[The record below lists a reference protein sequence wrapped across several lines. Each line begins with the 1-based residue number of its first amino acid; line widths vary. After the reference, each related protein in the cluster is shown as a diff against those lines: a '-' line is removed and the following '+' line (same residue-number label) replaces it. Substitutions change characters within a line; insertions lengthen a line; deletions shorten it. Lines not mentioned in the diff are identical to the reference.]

1 MRSTKLTKAV
11 IPVAGLGTRL
21 LPLTKAQPKE
31 MLPVVDKPA
40 IQYVVEEAVSAGIT
54 SVLMVTGRGKR
65 AIEDYFDYAIELEHE
80 LESKGR
86 KEELEQV
93 RRISDLVQ
101 VFYVRQK
108 LPRGLGDAIL
118 QARAFVAGDPF
129 AVLLADDI
137 IDSTVSAL
145 KQMQEVHR
153 RFPGILV
160 GVMQVAPSET
170 SNYGIIGGTQ
180 VAPGVWEVSRLVEK
194 PRPKQAPSNL
204 AIVGRYILP
213 PSVFEALE
221 RTTPGKGGE
230 VQLTDA
236 MQSMLST
243 EHVYA
248 YEFQGTRYDVGD
260 KLGLLKA
267 NVALALK
274 RPELGR
280 ELQRFLDSV
289 RVESGT
295 ESICDFP

>member
-1 MRSTKLTKAV
+1 MKTAKLTKAV

-40 IQYVVEEAVSAGIT
+40 IQYVVEEAVAAGIE

-80 LESKGR
+80 LEVKGR
-86 KEELEQV
+86 KAEV

-118 QARAFVAGDPF
+118 QAKAFVGGETF

-137 IDSTVSAL
+137 IDTAVPVL
-145 KQMQEVHR
+145 KQMEAVHR
-153 RFPGILV
+153 RYPGILV
-160 GVMQVAPSET
+160 GVMKVAASET
-170 SNYGIIGGTQ
+170 ASYGIIGGTQ

-194 PRPKQAPSNL
+194 PSSREAPSNL
-204 AIVGRYILP
+204 GIVGRYILP
-213 PSVFEALE
+213 PTIFSALE
-221 RTTPGKGGE
+221 HTRPGKGGE

-236 MQSMLST
+236 MEAMLSSG
-243 EHVYA
+243 HVYA

-267 NVALALK
+267 SVALALK
-274 RPELGR
+274 RPDLGT
-280 ELQRFLDSV
+280 ELQKFLDSI
-289 RVESGT
+289 RVESGARSSRT
-295 ESICDFP
+295 VP

>member
-1 MRSTKLTKAV
+1 MRSAKLTKAV

-31 MLPVVDKPA
+31 MLAVVDKPA
-40 IQYVVEEAVSAGIT
+40 IQYVVEEAVAAGIT

-65 AIEDYFDYAIELEHE
+65 AIEDYFDYAVELEHE
-80 LESKGR
+80 LESRGK

-93 RRISDLVQ
+93 RRISDLIQ
-101 VFYVRQK
+101 VYYVRQK

-118 QARAFVAGDPF
+118 QARAFVGSDPF

-137 IDSTVSAL
+137 IDSTVPVL
-145 KQMQEVHR
+145 KQMEAVHR
-153 RFPGILV
+153 RYPGILV
-160 GVMQVAPSET
+160 GVSPVASDET

-194 PRPKQAPSNL
+194 PSPRQAPSNL

-213 PSVFEALE
+213 PSIFDALE
-221 RTTPGKGGE
+221 HTRAGKGGE

-236 MQSMLST
+236 MAAMLST

-274 RPELGR
+274 RPDLRQALQEFLSSLG
-280 ELQRFLDSV
+280 SA
-289 RVESGT
+289 GN
-295 ESICDFP
+295 